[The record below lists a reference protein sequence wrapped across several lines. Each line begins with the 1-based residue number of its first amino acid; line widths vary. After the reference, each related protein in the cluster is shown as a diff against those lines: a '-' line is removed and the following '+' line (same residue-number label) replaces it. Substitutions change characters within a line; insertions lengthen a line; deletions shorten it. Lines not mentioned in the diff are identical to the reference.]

1 MTQKKILIVEDETV
15 NAMDIEDTLGRN
27 GYLVA
32 GVASNGVDA
41 IRIAKD
47 TYPDLI
53 LMDIRIEG
61 SMDGIEVANHINLYY
76 EIPIIFLTAYSDDLT
91 ISRAVKAKSFSFLLK
106 PFNERELISNIEMA
120 INKNLSFQKSMAAQ
134 RIMESMFDLMSEC
147 ILSTDADGI
156 ILRIN
161 PATEKMTTFK
171 REDVAGM
178 SFREIISIPPE
189 HTEMLAALVSKAQRS
204 GDTLVYWPYPVSIL
218 SRSGEMTPMDL
229 TLNLLMLPN
238 STLSEIIYILVPKK
252 QG

>member
-1 MTQKKILIVEDETV
+1 MTKKKILIVEDETV

-27 GYLVA
+27 GYQVA

-41 IRIAKD
+41 IRIAKE

-76 EIPIIFLTAYSDDLT
+76 EIPVIFLTAYSDDLT

-147 ILSTDADGI
+147 IISTDAEGN

-161 PATEKMTTFK
+161 PATEKMTAFK
-171 REDVAGM
+171 REDIAGIP
-178 SFREIISIPPE
+178 FREIFSIPQDQR
-189 HTEMLAALVSKAQRS
+189 EMLAALVREAQSS
-204 GDTLVYWPYPVSIL
+204 GDTVVYWPYPVSVQA
-218 SRSGEMTPMDL
+218 RNGEMIPMGL

-252 QG
+252 QE

>member
-27 GYLVA
+27 GYQIA

-41 IRIAKD
+41 IRIAKE

-61 SMDGIEVANHINLYY
+61 SMDGIEVANHINMYY

-91 ISRAVKAKSFSFLLK
+91 ISRAIKAKSFSFLLK

-120 INKNLSFQKSMAAQ
+120 INKNVSFQKSMAAQ

-147 ILSTDADGI
+147 IISTDAEGNI
-156 ILRIN
+156 SRIN
-161 PATEKMTTFK
+161 PATERMTTIR
-171 REDVAGM
+171 REDITGLQFQEV
-178 SFREIISIPPE
+178 ISIPPE
-189 HTEMLAALVSKAQRS
+189 HREMLAALVSNAKNS
-204 GDTLVYWPYPVSIL
+204 GDAVVYWPYPVSVL
-218 SRSGEMTPMDL
+218 SRTGEMIPMDL

-238 STLSEIIYILVPKK
+238 SELSGIIYILVPKK
-252 QG
+252 RE

>member
-1 MTQKKILIVEDETV
+1 MTKKKILIVEDETV
-15 NAMDIEDTLGRN
+15 SAMDIEDTLSRN
-27 GYLVA
+27 GYDIA

-106 PFNERELISNIEMA
+106 PFNERELLSNIEMA

-134 RIMESMFDLMSEC
+134 RIMGSMFDLMSEC
-147 ILSTDADGI
+147 IISTDAFGN

-161 PATEKMTTFK
+161 PATEKMTSLK
-171 REDVAGM
+171 REDVAGIPL
-178 SFREIISIPPE
+178 REIISIPPE
-189 HTEMLAALVSKAQRS
+189 HTEMLATLVSQAQSS
-204 GDTLVYWPYPVSIL
+204 GESVVYWPYPVSVQ
-218 SRSGEMTPMDL
+218 SPDGETKSMNL

-238 STLSEIIYILVPKK
+238 RALSEVIYILVPKK
-252 QG
+252 AE